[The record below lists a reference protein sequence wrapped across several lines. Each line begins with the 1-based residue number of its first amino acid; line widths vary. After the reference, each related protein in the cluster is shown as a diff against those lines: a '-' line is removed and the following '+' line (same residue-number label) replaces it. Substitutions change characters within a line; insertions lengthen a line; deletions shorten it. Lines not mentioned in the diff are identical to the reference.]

1 MQLEILVRGQKVRWK
16 RDSRHSIWHK
26 RDDEQMGNIPF
37 YPKSGQSK
45 ALRPRAGGDLYRWN
59 WKNHLFEGKN
69 AISVQNHGF
78 LQTSTDSTRIN
89 FMYGSRAPWNLG
101 KLPWHTW
108 NNSWCLP
115 WALQAI
121 TQSCLS
127 SVVTGGS
134 VKHIADHYKGGRKWH
149 FSRKR
154 SQISQNLI
162 FLLVLHTEEAFLLFW
177 ELPHSAVAV
186 RADGLGSWSKQA
198 QQSSVSRRAL

>member
-16 RDSRHSIWHK
+16 RDLRHSIWHK

-134 VKHIADHYKGGRKWH
+134 VKHRWSLQGWKKMTFFQKEISNQPKFDISISSSHRGGFPAFLRAAAL
-149 FSRKR
+149 SSR
-154 SQISQNLI
+154 SQSWRAW
-162 FLLVLHTEEAFLLFW
+162 LLE
-177 ELPHSAVAV
+177 
-186 RADGLGSWSKQA
+186 
-198 QQSSVSRRAL
+198 